1 MKKILALSLIGVF
14 GLPLTSLAATYH
26 YLDVHGNVNSVE
38 AQSAA
43 QALNYVNSLP
53 TTIHSG
59 VALDQ
64 GILEPGQNYSQLY
77 QYRTIYGTNAYV
89 RAATL
94 DAARLLATDKA
105 SNSGFYMVGE

>member
-38 AQSAA
+38 APSAT
-43 QALNYVNSLP
+43 QALKYVSSLP
-53 TTIHSG
+53 ATIHSG

-77 QYRTIYGTNAYV
+77 QYRTIYGTTAYV
-89 RAATL
+89 RAATF
-94 DAARLLATDKA
+94 DAARLLATNEA
-105 SNSGFYMVGE
+105 ANSAFYVVGR